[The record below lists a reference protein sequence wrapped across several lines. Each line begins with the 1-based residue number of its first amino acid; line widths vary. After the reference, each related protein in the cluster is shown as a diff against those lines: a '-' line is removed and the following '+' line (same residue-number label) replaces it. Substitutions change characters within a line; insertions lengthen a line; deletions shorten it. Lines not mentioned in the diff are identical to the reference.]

1 MIRTITVGTTRQRC
15 LNLPEHE
22 AMTYRLTVGSLAALV
37 LAACSAQPPRAP
49 GTNTWDMSAVEHCE
63 MAHEYAHRAA
73 ALEREAALPA
83 RQARMPDQV
92 RSVELRQ
99 RASRDREI
107 AEQHAEAANRLL
119 EQSLFDDYEPPCS
132 ITLGPANTP

>member
-1 MIRTITVGTTRQRC
+1 M
-15 LNLPEHE
+15 E
-22 AMTYRLTVGSLAALV
+22 ACRLTVGSLAVLM

-73 ALEREAALPA
+73 TLNREAALPP
-83 RQARMPDQV
+83 RQARIPDQAW
-92 RSVELRQ
+92 SAELRQ

-107 AEQHAEAANRLL
+107 AEQHAQAANQLL
-119 EQSLFDDYEPPCS
+119 EQSIFDDYEPPCS
-132 ITLGPANTP
+132 ITQGPANTP